1 MWEQLNRDLLY
12 TVRVLLRNRAFTIVA
27 ILSLALGIGANTFLF
42 SILNALVL
50 KPLPVDHPEQ
60 LVFVET
66 KQGLPSHSFPVYR
79 EIRDRS
85 QTLSGVMGYRIAPM
99 ELESYKGAER
109 IWGYLATGNYFDVL
123 GVRPA
128 VGRFFRQDDDLH
140 PGASPYAVLSYGC
153 WQGRFGG
160 DPQIAGKTVRVNRQ
174 SFTILGVAP
183 PDFHGTELFY
193 WPEIWVPMMMQAQI
207 EPGNPWLENR
217 SKINTWII
225 GRLKPGISSAQSRE
239 DLNAIA
245 LDLAHQYPA
254 TDEGLQ
260 FRLGRPGLVGDALGG
275 PAKAFTLGI
284 LVLAGLVLLTACA
297 NLASLLTAHGAER
310 QREMAIR
317 LSVGATRW
325 RIVRQVLTETVIL
338 SLLGGAAGY
347 ALAMVLAQS
356 LSNWHAPTDFPVQLN
371 VNPDLKVF
379 LFAGV
384 ISLLAGVFF
393 GSIPAGHAS
402 RTDAHAVLK
411 GEQMGWRGGRFALRD
426 MLVVIQVALCFVLVS
441 ACLLALRGLQQSV
454 NMSLGF
460 QPQEVVVAGF
470 DLGLAGYTEDQGR
483 NFQRHLLEVVEQL
496 PGVRSSAYSN
506 SVPLSIDQSKSTIY
520 PEGAPVVKV
529 SELHRSIVYWT
540 SPQFLPTMGI
550 RLLSGRAITWQDDR
564 NSPLVAVVNKT
575 FGKEI
580 LHDENPLG
588 KRFRYS
594 QTGPPIE
601 VVGIV
606 EDGKYERLTESAQPV
621 IFQSGLQSYVPTT
634 TLIVK
639 SSLPESQMIQQI
651 RLTMAQLDPH
661 LPLYGTGSLK
671 QMLGFA
677 FFPSRLAAVALSAF
691 GLLAI
696 MLAATGIH
704 GVVSYSV
711 ARRIREIGIRIAV
724 GAGRHQILR
733 LVLGRIAVLLLV
745 GTIIGLV
752 LALAAGQVLASIVYS
767 ASPRDP
773 QMLVAVW
780 VAIAIIGLLACWG
793 PTRRALHIDPM
804 NALRTD

>member
-284 LVLAGLVLLTACA
+284 LVLAGLV
-297 NLASLLTAHGAER
+297 
-310 QREMAIR
+310 
-317 LSVGATRW
+317 
-325 RIVRQVLTETVIL
+325 
-338 SLLGGAAGY
+338 
-347 ALAMVLAQS
+347 
-356 LSNWHAPTDFPVQLN
+356 
-371 VNPDLKVF
+371 
-379 LFAGV
+379 
-384 ISLLAGVFF
+384 
-393 GSIPAGHAS
+393 
-402 RTDAHAVLK
+402 
-411 GEQMGWRGGRFALRD
+411 
-426 MLVVIQVALCFVLVS
+426 
-441 ACLLALRGLQQSV
+441 
-454 NMSLGF
+454 
-460 QPQEVVVAGF
+460 
-470 DLGLAGYTEDQGR
+470 
-483 NFQRHLLEVVEQL
+483 
-496 PGVRSSAYSN
+496 
-506 SVPLSIDQSKSTIY
+506 
-520 PEGAPVVKV
+520 
-529 SELHRSIVYWT
+529 
-540 SPQFLPTMGI
+540 
-550 RLLSGRAITWQDDR
+550 
-564 NSPLVAVVNKT
+564 
-575 FGKEI
+575 
-580 LHDENPLG
+580 
-588 KRFRYS
+588 
-594 QTGPPIE
+594 
-601 VVGIV
+601 
-606 EDGKYERLTESAQPV
+606 
-621 IFQSGLQSYVPTT
+621 
-634 TLIVK
+634 
-639 SSLPESQMIQQI
+639 
-651 RLTMAQLDPH
+651 
-661 LPLYGTGSLK
+661 
-671 QMLGFA
+671 
-677 FFPSRLAAVALSAF
+677 
-691 GLLAI
+691 
-696 MLAATGIH
+696 
-704 GVVSYSV
+704 
-711 ARRIREIGIRIAV
+711 
-724 GAGRHQILR
+724 
-733 LVLGRIAVLLLV
+733 
-745 GTIIGLV
+745 
-752 LALAAGQVLASIVYS
+752 
-767 ASPRDP
+767 
-773 QMLVAVW
+773 
-780 VAIAIIGLLACWG
+780 
-793 PTRRALHIDPM
+793 
-804 NALRTD
+804 